1 MYRSPVFRQSRLRR
15 YAATGAVKILAVST
29 RDALPICQTC
39 NAEGKRYRCGGRCL
53 GRPDSTGPMLREK
66 LATQLM
72 EPVGSS
78 PDELRAR
85 MDGEIERWAP
95 VIKAAHVALN

>member
-1 MYRSPVFRQSRLRR
+1 
-15 YAATGAVKILAVST
+15 
-29 RDALPICQTC
+29 
-39 NAEGKRYRCGGRCL
+39 
-53 GRPDSTGPMLREK
+53 MLREK